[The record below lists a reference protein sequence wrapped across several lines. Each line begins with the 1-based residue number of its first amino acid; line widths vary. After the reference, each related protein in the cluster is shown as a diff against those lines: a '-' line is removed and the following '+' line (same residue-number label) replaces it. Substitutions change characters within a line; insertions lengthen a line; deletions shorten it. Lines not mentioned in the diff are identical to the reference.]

1 MSNYI
6 TTKWDVIIAGGGPA
20 GFFAAIRCAELNPK
34 LRVLIIEQS
43 SQTLGKVLISGGGR
57 CNVTHACFDPAQL
70 VGFYPRG
77 GMALRGAF
85 TRFQPADTIKWFE
98 VHGVKLKTE
107 SDGRMFPVTDSSET
121 IANCLREAAKNSGVK
136 VHVGTSLLKVEKNQR
151 GGFRL
156 EVRKAGVATEG
167 RDRNAHVEPSVALS
181 SSKGRNAR
189 VEPSV
194 ALSSSKGRNTCVEP
208 SVALSS
214 SKGRNKA
221 EVLPLQTKKLLIAT
235 GSDAKTREIIK
246 SLGHAIEEPV
256 PSLFTFNVKDERIE
270 GLAGV
275 AVENVTLKM
284 DALTQGGPILITHW
298 GLSGPA
304 VLRLSAW
311 GARILS
317 DKKYRSSL
325 TVNWLGDYKLDST
338 LEVLQRNKDWHENAR
353 KKIAAQPAFSQI
365 PVRLWKQLTQFIGDK
380 NWGDISKVE
389 LRKLGNELT
398 AGEFTISGKGQ
409 FKEEFVTCGGVNL
422 NEVDF
427 KTMQSRI
434 VDDLFFAG
442 EVLDIDGLTG
452 GFNFQSSWTTGW
464 RAGTTLGS

>member
-6 TTKWDVIIAGGGPA
+6 TTKWDVVIAGGGPA

-34 LRVLIIEQS
+34 LRVLIIEKS

-70 VGFYPRG
+70 VTYYPRG
-77 GMALRGAF
+77 GMELRGAF
-85 TRFQPADTIKWFE
+85 TRFQPADMVKWFE
-98 VHGVKLKTE
+98 AHSVKLKTE
-107 SDGRMFPVTDSSET
+107 SDGRMFPVTDESAT
-121 IANCLREAAKNSGVK
+121 IANCLRETAKNAGVK
-136 VHVGTSLLKVEKNQR
+136 VHTGTTLLKVEKSPK

-156 EVRKAGVATEG
+156 EVRQ
-167 RDRNAHVEPSVALS
+167 
-181 SSKGRNAR
+181 AR

-194 ALSSSKGRNTCVEP
+194 ALSLSKGRND
-208 SVALSS
+208 S
-214 SKGRNKA
+214 

-235 GSDAKTREIIK
+235 GSDSKTRELVK
-246 SLGHAIEEPV
+246 ALGHSIEEPV
-256 PSLFTFNVKDERIE
+256 PSLFTFNVKDKRID

-275 AVENVTLKM
+275 AVEHVRVKM
-284 DALTQGGPILITHW
+284 DTITQQGPLLITHW

-304 VLRLSAW
+304 VLKLSAW
-311 GARILS
+311 GARILF
-317 DKKYRSSL
+317 DKKYRSAL
-325 TVNWLGDYKLDST
+325 TVNWLGDHKLDT
-338 LEVLQRNKDWHENAR
+338 VLEILQRNKDWHENAH
-353 KKIAAQPAFSQI
+353 KKIATQPAFSQI

-380 NWGDISKVE
+380 NWGDISKAE
-389 LRKLGNELT
+389 LRKLAQELT
-398 AGEFTISGKGQ
+398 AGEFMILGKGI
-409 FKEEFVTCGGVNL
+409 FKEEFVTCGGVKL
-422 NEVDF
+422 SEVDF

-464 RAGTTLGS
+464 LAGNALG

>member
-6 TTKWDVIIAGGGPA
+6 TTKWEVVIAGGGPA

-34 LRVLIIEQS
+34 LRVLIIEKS

-57 CNVTHACFDPAQL
+57 CNVTHACFDPSKL
-70 VGFYPRG
+70 ISYYPRG
-77 GMALRGAF
+77 GMELRGAF

-98 VHGVKLKTE
+98 SHGVKLKTE
-107 SDGRMFPVTDSSET
+107 SDGRMFPVTDESAT
-121 IANCLREAAKNSGVK
+121 IADCLREAAKNAGVK
-136 VHVGTSLLKVEKNQR
+136 VHTGTTLLKVEKSPK

-156 EVRKAGVATEG
+156 EVRKA
-167 RDRNAHVEPSVALS
+167 
-181 SSKGRNAR
+181 R
-189 VEPSV
+189 VEP
-194 ALSSSKGRNTCVEP
+194 GRND
-208 SVALSS
+208 
-214 SKGRNKA
+214 A

-235 GSDAKTREIIK
+235 GSDSKTREIVK
-246 SLGHAIEEPV
+246 ALGHAIEEPV
-256 PSLFTFNVKDERIE
+256 PSLFTFNVKDKRID

-275 AVENVTLKM
+275 AVEHVRVKM
-284 DALTQGGPILITHW
+284 DTITQQGPLLITHW

-304 VLRLSAW
+304 VLKLSAW
-311 GARILS
+311 GARILF

-325 TVNWLGDYKLDST
+325 TVNWLGDYKLDSV
-338 LEVLQRNKDWHENAR
+338 LEILQRNKDWHENAR
-353 KKIAAQPAFSQI
+353 KKIATQPAFSQI

-380 NWGDISKVE
+380 NWGDISKAE
-389 LRKLGNELT
+389 LRKLAQELT
-398 AGEFTISGKGQ
+398 AGEFMITGRGI
-409 FKEEFVTCGGVNL
+409 FKEEFVTCGGVKL
-422 NEVDF
+422 SEVDF

-464 RAGTTLGS
+464 LAGNALSSS

>member
-34 LRVLIIEQS
+34 LRVLIIEKS

-77 GMALRGAF
+77 GMAMRGAF

-121 IANCLREAAKNSGVK
+121 IASCLREAAKNSGVK
-136 VHVGTSLLKVEKNQR
+136 VHVGTSLLNVEKNPR

-167 RDRNAHVEPSVALS
+167 RDRNA
-181 SSKGRNAR
+181 R
-189 VEPSV
+189 
-194 ALSSSKGRNTCVEP
+194 VEP

-464 RAGTTLGS
+464 LAGNTLGS